1 MMLEK
6 SIVCYG
12 TDIAKNTGTILGLES
27 LLRPFQWTSV
37 LVPILPEIL
46 IETLEVPMPVLASI
60 TRLEYFKLRK
70 IMSEEEI
77 QNRIWVNTDEGKV
90 EWYRNFPPMYSFNDL
105 KSRLTDDWEQLRK
118 AIKK

>member
-1 MMLEK
+1 
-6 SIVCYG
+6 
-12 TDIAKNTGTILGLES
+12 
-27 LLRPFQWTSV
+27 
-37 LVPILPEIL
+37 
-46 IETLEVPMPVLASI
+46 
-60 TRLEYFKLRK
+60 
-70 IMSEEEI
+70 MSEEEI